1 MKKIIFHIVVCT
13 LLLGGIAYTN
23 KAMAQKQI
31 NVLDQGISLYV
42 EDEPLESVIRKI
54 CDQFNL
60 DFDYNSKLIKGKR
73 VNLSISNK
81 SVKEVLER
89 LMKDYYLIFEIQDN
103 LLMVRDYIPLSK
115 KIDMNSLYN
124 SPSTSFLFDNPKR
137 KSMYVDFKLISNL
150 IIIPVSINGS
160 DTMNFIL
167 DTGVKDPIITEL
179 TLVEKLNLNYL
190 NAIELRGL
198 GDQNITQAYQS
209 GNNTIQLKGLTTKN
223 QRINVVLDEGFQ
235 ISQILGM
242 PVHGLI
248 GFNMFRHYVVSVDY
262 AAERIRLYNPQYF
275 YYKPR
280 KNDIVLPLTFV
291 RNKPVIKSEI
301 VQNDGS
307 VVPVNLLIDTGASD
321 AMWLTTM
328 VDTSIKVP
336 ENNMYAYLGAGLN
349 GDLYG
354 YKGRLD
360 ALWLGGKPMPQP
372 IVSFPDADYINN
384 IIIGEQRH
392 GSIGG
397 EILRRFTATF
407 DYYNNRL
414 ILRPNSNIN
423 EKFYYNMSGLE
434 IINPVPGVPVFTI
447 NNVIENSPAWNA
459 GIRKNDQIISL
470 NNQIHKDMTLNEINL
485 SLRQKE
491 NKRIKMTVLRN
502 GEKIATQFFLNEIF

>member
-1 MKKIIFHIVVCT
+1 
-13 LLLGGIAYTN
+13 
-23 KAMAQKQI
+23 
-31 NVLDQGISLYV
+31 
-42 EDEPLESVIRKI
+42 
-54 CDQFNL
+54 
-60 DFDYNSKLIKGKR
+60 
-73 VNLSISNK
+73 
-81 SVKEVLER
+81 
-89 LMKDYYLIFEIQDN
+89 
-103 LLMVRDYIPLSK
+103 
-115 KIDMNSLYN
+115 
-124 SPSTSFLFDNPKR
+124 
-137 KSMYVDFKLISNL
+137 
-150 IIIPVSINGS
+150 
-160 DTMNFIL
+160 
-167 DTGVKDPIITEL
+167 
-179 TLVEKLNLNYL
+179 
-190 NAIELRGL
+190 
-198 GDQNITQAYQS
+198 
-209 GNNTIQLKGLTTKN
+209 
-223 QRINVVLDEGFQ
+223 
-235 ISQILGM
+235 M

-248 GFNMFRHYVVSVDY
+248 GFNMFRHYIVSVDY
-262 AAERIRLYNPQYF
+262 AAERIKLYNPQYF
-275 YYKPR
+275 NYKPR

-360 ALWLGGKPMPQP
+360 AIWLGGKPMPQP
-372 IVSFPDADYINN
+372 IVSFPEADYINN

-459 GIRKNDQIISL
+459 GIRKNDQIISM
-470 NNQIHKDMTLNEINL
+470 NNQVHKDMTLNEINL